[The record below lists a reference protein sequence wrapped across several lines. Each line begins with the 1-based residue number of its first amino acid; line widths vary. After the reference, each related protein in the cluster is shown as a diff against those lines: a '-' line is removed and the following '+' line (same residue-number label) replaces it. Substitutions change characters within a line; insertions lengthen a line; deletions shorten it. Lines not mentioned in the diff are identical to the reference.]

1 MTLSSAEIYRS
12 QNGDTWWLIRDDASH
27 QVYVRHEAN
36 PASGG
41 HVTEISVKEFLSCR
55 GSGPEY
61 AATQELLKAKDEET
75 KLLARTA
82 SLPPDESA

>member
-1 MTLSSAEIYRS
+1 MALSSTEIYRS

-27 QVYVRHEAN
+27 QVHVRHEAN

-41 HVTEISVKEFLSCR
+41 HVTEMSVERFLSRR

-61 AATQELLKAKDEET
+61 AATQELLKAQAEEA
-75 KLLARTA
+75 KLLASTA